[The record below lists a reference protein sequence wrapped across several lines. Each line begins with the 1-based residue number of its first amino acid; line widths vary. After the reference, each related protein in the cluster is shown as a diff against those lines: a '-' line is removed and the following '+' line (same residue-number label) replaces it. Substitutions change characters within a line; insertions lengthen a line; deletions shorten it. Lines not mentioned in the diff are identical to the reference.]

1 VARAPTALLLLLAG
15 VLLALAPVSAERQ
28 TLPGPGDLRPEV
40 AITTATGTDL
50 DEVLAGRTIQHRS
63 EVSRSDRITVIVS
76 IQACQPDGEGTCR
89 ASADVVLR
97 APDGSV
103 HTEMKAIDLATT
115 RGTARLALDAADP
128 AGIYTLHAT
137 VRDLNARRFGRAER
151 RFAVR

>member
-1 VARAPTALLLLLAG
+1 MTALALLLAG
-15 VLLALAPVSAERQ
+15 VTWLLALAPVSAGIQ
-28 TLPGPGDLRPEV
+28 ALPAPADLRPEV

-50 DEVLAGRTIQHRS
+50 DKVLASRTIQHRS
-63 EVSRSDRITVIVS
+63 EVSRADRITVVVS
-76 IQACQPDGEGTCR
+76 IQTCQPDGDGTCR

-103 HTEMKAIDLATT
+103 HAEMKGIDLATT
-115 RGTARLALDAADP
+115 RGTARLALDAGDP

-151 RFAVR
+151 SFAVR